1 MYTNTHTYLKLTRTI
16 PKIDYILYTGPQNS
30 SKQIEIIQNMLYN
43 HNLGKCL
50 VLKTKISK

>member
-1 MYTNTHTYLKLTRTI
+1 MYTNTHTYLKFTRTI
-16 PKIDYILYTGPQNS
+16 PKVDYILYTGPQNS

-50 VLKTKISK
+50 VLKT